1 MVKQVVSGVG
11 ANSKRTDQNLVSRIQ
26 RDAKIQ
32 NASGGTY
39 GERGEL
45 TALAQEGAAA
55 TIAPDA
61 TAVGMNPMVG
71 GLPTTDAFLPGD
83 DRPTSSGAPGGPGE
97 DGSNLSNPIDAID
110 QTQTLA
116 RALLLANPDSIQLA
130 LIVDAYNQELD
141 NAI

>member
-11 ANSKRTDQNLVSRIQ
+11 KNSKRTDQNLVSRIQ
-26 RDAKIQ
+26 RDAQIQ

-45 TALAQEGAAA
+45 TQLAQEGAATA
-55 TIAPDA
+55 MAPSA
-61 TAVGMNPMVG
+61 TAVGTNPMIA

-83 DRPTSSGAPGGPGE
+83 DRPTSSGAPGGPGV
-97 DGSNLSNPIDAID
+97 DDSNLSNPIDAID

-116 RALLLANPDSIQLA
+116 RAMFLANPNSIQLA

-141 NAI
+141 VNG

>member
-45 TALAQEGAAA
+45 TELAQEGAAA

-83 DRPTSSGAPGGPGE
+83 DRPTSSGAPGGPG
-97 DGSNLSNPIDAID
+97 AM
-110 QTQTLA
+110 
-116 RALLLANPDSIQLA
+116 LLANPDSIQLA

>member
-1 MVKQVVSGVG
+1 VATRKKPIPKKVVKKV
-11 ANSKRTDQNLVSRIQ
+11 ARNRRTTQEPVLTKLDFWAI
-26 RDAKIQ
+26 ATK
-32 NASGGTY
+32 
-39 GERGEL
+39 EL
-45 TALAQEGAAA
+45 TELAQEGAAA